1 MTCYVLIN
9 THLHI
14 YAKGPNKHTTK
25 QHLPCLN
32 VVIYM
37 YNKQR
42 ILSHNNN
49 RLMTTAKQ

>member
-32 VVIYM
+32 VVIYKH
-37 YNKQR
+37 KQR